1 MSLAEAQKDLESE
14 CPDRDINF
22 EDVCKEM
29 LDQSKS
35 TRVQKH
41 QKIHLWAFATQ
52 FSQVKEAER
61 SAEHPLPHSDIIS
74 LEEQPTRGSMEQSFS
89 GEETLIQSQFP

>member
-1 MSLAEAQKDLESE
+1 
-14 CPDRDINF
+14 
-22 EDVCKEM
+22 M

-35 TRVQKH
+35 TRVQKP
-41 QKIHLWAFATQ
+41 QQIHSWAFANQ

-89 GEETLIQSQFP
+89 GEETLIQSQFPLYQSEDEIKYDADNENSDGDF